1 MLCVC
6 VLCCVHVV
14 CMCNA
19 ARGAGDH
26 DIRIPYYC
34 YGFVC
39 DKTDLLCVLCVCIMM
54 LRGQAITMF
63 KYHIIVIYLFVVNK
77 IYTCCMF
84 HLVCASVCL
93 KIRADEHYD
102 NCDSVTKRMSREM
115 GMRVNVRC
123 THIT

>member
-6 VLCCVHVV
+6 VCVVFMLCVCVTL
-14 CMCNA
+14 
-19 ARGAGDH
+19 RGGQTITIFEYH
-26 DIRIPYYC
+26 II
-34 YGFVC
+34 VC

-54 LRGQAITMF
+54 LRGQAIKMF